1 MVEDEELR
9 VEIAKHLMQPE
20 NYGKLEDANCV
31 GVGIDHATKSYVIMY
46 IKRDDN
52 TILDVMFGT
61 NGTQDTTTL
70 GSLFT
75 EMIKG
80 DEIENVLESVAKLES
95 DLQESYASLPKPV
108 VDTSKP
114 QGEQVERISTEN
126 QDSANM
132 ILTAFR
138 AAMRHY
144 ERTQGGI
151 EEKQFEMSISKMCP
165 YSTTECHFVK
175 KANSNDN

>member
-1 MVEDEELR
+1 MNEQKELEA
-9 VEIAKHLMQPE
+9 EIGRHLMQPE
-20 NYGKLEDANCV
+20 NYGKLEDADCV
-31 GVGIDHATKSYVIMY
+31 GVGIDHATKSYVIIY

-52 TILDVMFGT
+52 SIKDVMFGT

-80 DEIENVLESVAKLES
+80 DTIEGAIETTSALDK
-95 DLQESYASLPKPV
+95 DLQESYASIPAPK
-108 VDTSKP
+108 VDATKP
-114 QGEQVERISTEN
+114 EGEQVEKISTEH

-132 ILTAFR
+132 VLTAFR

-144 ERTQGGI
+144 DRKQSGI
-151 EEKQFEMSISKMCP
+151 EEEQFEMSIVKTCP
-165 YSTTECHFVK
+165 YSTTECHFVTKEK
-175 KANSNDN
+175 KNS